1 MWPVTI
7 YKRIPSIPSPSER
20 EAQLTGAECTGK
32 LRRAEA
38 RKDVCAVLSRV
49 EAVLVQS
56 VAGEEVRRGRVGRE
70 SVGAQHVGTGIGFG
84 GKKGR
89 SMRGSSRR
97 LACYFRFNHEGSVFV
112 FGGTW
117 RQYLLGI
124 VQPHRVVASDCLAC
138 AICSYMHNLAVRAG
152 QILATAWQTDVLL
165 DDSMYAAMVDVRVP
179 TRNYT
184 LAASM

>member
-1 MWPVTI
+1 M
-7 YKRIPSIPSPSER
+7 
-20 EAQLTGAECTGK
+20 QLQEL
-32 LRRAEA
+32 LRH
-38 RKDVCAVLSRV
+38 
-49 EAVLVQS
+49 Q
-56 VAGEEVRRGRVGRE
+56 GRRRRTC
-70 SVGAQHVGTGIGFG
+70 GAQYFNAG
-84 GKKGR
+84 
-89 SMRGSSRR
+89 
-97 LACYFRFNHEGSVFV
+97 YFRFNHEGSVFV

-117 RQYLLGI
+117 RQHLLGI

-152 QILATAWQTDVLL
+152 QILATAWQTDVVL